1 VARTPAPG
9 TRERILTTASRLFY
23 EHGVRAVG
31 MNQIITEAGTGKNL
45 LYSHFP
51 TKSDLVAAYLR
62 RAQEFRVAGARRARE
77 SADGDARSQLIAT
90 VAEVATLVQ
99 HPRFRGCAFRN
110 YLAEFP
116 NETGTAETGT
126 AETGTTDTGDDAP
139 PTPAA
144 VARDFLAATRE
155 DLAAQVAA
163 LDVADPERLTEE
175 LWLIVDGLFL
185 QAAYRRRLDGRVG
198 ADAAVDLAGRL
209 VDAAIGDR

>member
-51 TKSDLVAAYLR
+51 AKSDLVAAYLE
-62 RAQEFRVAGARRARE
+62 RAREFRMAGARRARE
-77 SADGDARSQLIAT
+77 SADPDARSQLVAT
-90 VAEVATLVQ
+90 VADVADLTQ

-116 NETGTAETGT
+116 DE
-126 AETGTTDTGDDAP
+126 TDTDSAP
-139 PTPAA
+139 AG
-144 VARDFLAATRE
+144 VAHAFLAATRE
-155 DLAAQVAA
+155 DLATQVAA
-163 LDVADPERLTEE
+163 LGVADPDRLTEE

-185 QAAYRRRLDGRVG
+185 QATYRRRLDGRVG
-198 ADAAVDLAGRL
+198 ADTAVALAGRL
-209 VDAAIGDR
+209 VDEALSDEALSNEAGA

>member
-1 VARTPAPG
+1 MARTPAPG

-23 EHGVRAVG
+23 SHGVRAVG

-62 RAQEFRVAGARRARE
+62 RAQEFRIAGARRARE

-116 NETGTAETGT
+116 DETGTDDTGT
-126 AETGTTDTGDDAP
+126 GDTGDDAA
-139 PTPAA
+139 PTPAD
-144 VARDFLAATRE
+144 VARDFLAATRQ

-163 LDVADPERLTEE
+163 LDVADPDRLTEE

-209 VDAAIGDR
+209 VDAAIGDQ

>member
-23 EHGVRAVG
+23 EHGVRAIG

-62 RAQEFRVAGARRARE
+62 RAQEFRLAGARRARE
-77 SADGDARSQLIAT
+77 AADGDARSQLIAT

-116 NETGTAETGT
+116 DETGTATTGT
-126 AETGTTDTGDDAP
+126 GDTGDDAP
-139 PTPAA
+139 TPAG
-144 VARDFLAATRE
+144 VAHDFLAATRE

-185 QAAYRRRLDGRVG
+185 QAAYRRRLDGRIG

>member
-62 RAQEFRVAGARRARE
+62 RAQEFRLAGARRARE
-77 SADGDARSQLIAT
+77 AADGDARSQLIAT

-116 NETGTAETGT
+116 DETGTATTGT
-126 AETGTTDTGDDAP
+126 GDTGDDAP
-139 PTPAA
+139 TPAG
-144 VARDFLAATRE
+144 VAHDFLAATRE

-185 QAAYRRRLDGRVG
+185 QAAYRRRLDGRIG

>member
-90 VAEVATLVQ
+90 VVEVATLVQ

-116 NETGTAETGT
+116 DETGTDKTGT
-126 AETGTTDTGDDAP
+126 GDTGDDAA
-139 PTPAA
+139 PTPAG

-185 QAAYRRRLDGRVG
+185 QAAYRRRLDGRIG